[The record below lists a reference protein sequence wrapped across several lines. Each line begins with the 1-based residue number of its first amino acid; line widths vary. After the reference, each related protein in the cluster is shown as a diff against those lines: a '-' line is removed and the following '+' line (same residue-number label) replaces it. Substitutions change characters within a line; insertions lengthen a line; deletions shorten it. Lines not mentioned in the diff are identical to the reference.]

1 MSEEHDAIAALI
13 RAAGKRTRPDAGVMA
28 RVRAAVEDEW
38 RATVR
43 RRRVTRWSIA
53 AVAVAATVACVLLL
67 LPRRDSVLQTAA
79 AARALDWNGNTLRLD
94 ANTRV
99 AFVADDIVRLER
111 GTLYFSSEG
120 RSRPVTIVTP
130 FGDVHDI
137 GTRFET
143 RLSENDVQVR
153 VDEGRA
159 ELRGE
164 IAAAGERLIA
174 TRERVTRI
182 APPIRLERMR
192 LEEVV
197 ARVAREKRLT
207 PEWRTPPSMR
217 TIVLHGDVAFTPDE
231 ALDAAT
237 AAAGA
242 TWRVSGRQLVIE
254 VRP

>member
-1 MSEEHDAIAALI
+1 MSEDNDAVAALI
-13 RAAGKRTRPDAGVMA
+13 RAAGKRTRPDVDAMA

-38 RATVR
+38 RGTVR

-67 LPRRDSVLQTAA
+67 LPQRPSVLQTTA

-94 ANTRV
+94 ANTRI
-99 AFVADDIVRLER
+99 AFVEENVVRLER
-111 GTLYFSSEG
+111 GTLYFVSDG
-120 RSRPVTIVTP
+120 AARPVTISTP

-143 RLSENDVQVR
+143 RLTVDDVQVR
-153 VDEGRA
+153 VDEGRV

-164 IAAAGERLIA
+164 IADAGERLIA

-182 APPIRLERMR
+182 APPIRLEGMR
-192 LEEVV
+192 LGEVV
-197 ARVAREKRLT
+197 ARAARDKGLA
-207 PEWRTPPSMR
+207 PEWRTPPSTR
-217 TIVLHGDVAFTPDE
+217 AIVLHGDVAFTADE

-242 TWRVSGRQLVIE
+242 TWRVSGRRLVIE